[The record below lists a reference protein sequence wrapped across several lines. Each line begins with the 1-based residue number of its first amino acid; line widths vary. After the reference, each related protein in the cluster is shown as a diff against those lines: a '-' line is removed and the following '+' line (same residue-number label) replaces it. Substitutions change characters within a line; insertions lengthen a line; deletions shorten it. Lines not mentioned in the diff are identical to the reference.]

1 MSEDTPVDPFSELAA
16 GAVNLHEWFTALLSA
31 GFSELQAL
39 VFMAEVVRPRP
50 ET

>member
-1 MSEDTPVDPFSELAA
+1 MSDDARPDPFSELAA
-16 GAVNLHEWFTALLSA
+16 SAVNLHEWFMSLVGA
-31 GFSELQAL
+31 GFSDLQAL